1 MNETQKMQLLQQ
13 TIRKIDATVMRLDS
27 AHEPYIGNALLNLA
41 LGHLIETHGQK
52 TTAGML
58 ARVVDTLAVEQM
70 AGRAEGALDAGR
82 LDS

>member
-1 MNETQKMQLLQQ
+1 MNEAQKMQLLKQ
-13 TIRKIDATVMRLDS
+13 TIRKIDATVMRLD
-27 AHEPYIGNALLNLA
+27 AEHDPYIGNALLNLA
-41 LGHLIETHGQK
+41 LGHLIEMHGQK

-70 AGRAEGALDAGR
+70 ASRAEGALDAVR